1 VSGHLAL
8 SEDRKDIITVILVV
22 VIIFAIFILSACNGG
37 WSVAG
42 VDVSPSDSLYTNF
55 MIIVDQDSIQH
66 WYVRTTAYGGILIG
80 DNWCH
85 KHEQWETVEK
95 K

>member
-1 VSGHLAL
+1 MYGVM
-8 SEDRKDIITVILVV
+8 SEDKKDLITVILVV
-22 VIIFAIFILSACNGG
+22 VIIFGIFILSACNGG

-42 VDVSPSDSLYTNF
+42 VNVSPADSLYTEF
-55 MIIVDQDSIQH
+55 MIIADQDSVNH
-66 WYVRTTAYGGILIG
+66 WYVRTTVNGGILVG

-85 KHEQWETVEK
+85 RHEQWEKVEK

>member
-1 VSGHLAL
+1 MNGQV
-8 SEDRKDIITVILVV
+8 SEDKKDIITVILVV
-22 VIIFAIFILSACNGG
+22 VIIFGIFILSACNGG

-42 VDVSPSDSLYTNF
+42 IDVSPSDSLYTNF

-85 KHEQWETVEK
+85 KHEQWENVEK

>member
-1 VSGHLAL
+1 MN
-8 SEDRKDIITVILVV
+8 EDRKDLITVISVV

-37 WSVAG
+37 WSVANI
-42 VDVSPSDSLYTNF
+42 DISSSDSLYADF
-55 MIIVDQDSIQH
+55 MIIIDQDSIQH
-66 WYVRTTAYGGILIG
+66 WYARTTAYGGILVG

-85 KHEQWETVEK
+85 KHNQWENVEK

>member
-1 VSGHLAL
+1 LN
-8 SEDRKDIITVILVV
+8 EDRKDLITVISVV

-37 WSVAG
+37 WSVANI
-42 VDVSPSDSLYTNF
+42 DISSSDSLYADF
-55 MIIVDQDSIQH
+55 MIIIDQDSIQH
-66 WYVRTTAYGGILIG
+66 WYARTTAYGGILVG

-85 KHEQWETVEK
+85 KHNQWENVEK